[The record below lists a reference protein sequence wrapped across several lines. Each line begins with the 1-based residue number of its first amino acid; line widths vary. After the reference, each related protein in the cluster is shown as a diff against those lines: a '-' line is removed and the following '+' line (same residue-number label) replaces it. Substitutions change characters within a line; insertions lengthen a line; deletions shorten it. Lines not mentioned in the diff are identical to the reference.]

1 MPAAASISP
10 FASNAVE
17 SREDLQ
23 SFLVGLLD
31 ALESHTSP
39 GGALIHL
46 GHTATHYD
54 ETAAQLEGFSRPIW
68 GLSSLLAGGGTY
80 AGASRWVNGFAS
92 GTNPSHAEFW
102 GDMRSKDQRMVECA
116 AIGFSIAVAKEQLWD
131 PLPLEAKTNF
141 ENWLG
146 GMNDKQMP
154 DTNWLWFRV
163 SASSFRQTICVA
175 FAIEIKQIYIL
186 DRYLQTLDFQELDPP
201 VLTKLECRLI
211 LITLILFMLV
221 EDGLAT
227 ALKLSASL
235 TIIHPHLQFS
245 SRS

>member
-1 MPAAASISP
+1 MPAIASVSP
-10 FASNAVE
+10 FASNPVKT
-17 SREDLQ
+17 RDDLQ
-23 SFLVGLLD
+23 AFLVGLLD
-31 ALESHTSP
+31 ALEPHTSP

-68 GLSSLLAGGGTY
+68 GLASLLAGGGSY
-80 AGASRWVNGFAS
+80 PGAERWVNGFAN
-92 GTNPSHAEFW
+92 GTDPNHEEFW

-131 PLPLEAKTNF
+131 PLPQQAKANF

-163 SASSFRQTICVA
+163 SVTICT
-175 FAIEIKQIYIL
+175 IK
-186 DRYLQTLDFQELDPP
+186 RTLNL
-201 VLTKLECRLI
+201 
-211 LITLILFMLV
+211 
-221 EDGLAT
+221 
-227 ALKLSASL
+227 
-235 TIIHPHLQFS
+235 
-245 SRS
+245 